1 MLTADLDRI
10 VENVR
15 RTMVRARGH
24 HGDPD
29 RLHILTE
36 TEVNPEELLNGL
48 QKYMLLLKIHLVAV
62 VKSQQKDV
70 TSKPITQYAYME
82 EALLDVDV
90 NAV

>member
-1 MLTADLDRI
+1 MLMADLDRI

-15 RTMVRARGH
+15 HTTVRARGH

-36 TEVNPEELLNGL
+36 TEVNPEGLLNAECE
-48 QKYMLLLKIHLVAV
+48 YTLLLKMHLVV
-62 VKSQQKDV
+62 VVTSQQRDV
-70 TSKPITQYAYME
+70 TRKPITQYAYME